1 MKPGIVVM
9 GSFVADLMGR
19 GPGIPVEG
27 ETVKGSF
34 FRVGPGGKGAN
45 QAVAAARAGGSVAMI
60 TRLGRD
66 AFGEMAMENFSAEGI
81 DTRYVFRSAEDPTG
95 AALIMVSEKSGQN
108 SIMVIPGACG
118 NISTDEVVEAMRAH
132 KDAKVLV
139 VQLETNFAAV
149 AASLAAA
156 KEMGMKTVCN
166 PAPAHAIPSDCYP
179 LIDYLTPNE
188 TEASTLSGIRVNN
201 LRDAEKAARALRKA
215 GAGNVIITLG
225 EKGAMI
231 LNGRDSL
238 AMVEPFHVEA
248 VDTTGA
254 GDSFN
259 GAFALAIAEGKDIRA
274 ATIFANA
281 AAALSVTRIGTAPA
295 MPYRAE
301 IDAFLAKNGL
311 AG

>member
-1 MKPGIVVM
+1 M

-34 FRVGPGGKGAN
+34 FKVGPGGKGAN

-66 AFGEMAMENFSAEGI
+66 AFGEMAMENFGAEGI
-81 DTRYVFRSAEDPTG
+81 DTRHVFRSAEDPTG
-95 AALIMVSEKSGQN
+95 AALIMVSEKTGQN

-118 NISTDEVVEAMRAH
+118 NISTDEVVEAMRAR

-139 VQLETNFAAV
+139 VQLETNMAAV

-166 PAPAHAIPSDCYP
+166 PAPAHPIPPDCYH

-188 TEASTLSGIRVNN
+188 TEASTLSGIKVNN

-231 LNGRDSL
+231 LDSEDGL
-238 AMVEPFHVEA
+238 ALVEPFRVEA

-259 GAFALAIAEGKDIRA
+259 GAFALAIAEGKDIRE

-301 IDAFLAKNGL
+301 IDAFLAKNGP
-311 AG
+311 AR